1 MGTRMLNDGANRAES
16 LRLDALAKVRAG
28 EFEQALT
35 QYDEALAASENDELH
50 ELITINKADALI
62 NLGRSGNE
70 VQQLPKILM
79 RRRNLHHAF
88 LAAYALVLKHRLQ
101 SEISRGIFY
110 GQLALDIA
118 LESTEALWQIGALN
132 ELGILYEI
140 DSQFDAAIDCFQKAI
155 ARIESLGNSEDHK
168 LTYGPALE
176 NLGASKLLKG
186 DYEEGIAVIQQAL
199 PSLVYPAHLAE
210 AYIDLCYG
218 YLALEQLERAAQF
231 GIEGLGLAE
240 DPRQIRNA
248 RYLLGEIAHRAGDV
262 ETAEMH
268 FTELGRFYPE
278 FRNLKALLMA
288 IDVMPIVNLKL

>member
-1 MGTRMLNDGANRAES
+1 MLNKGPNRAES
-16 LRLDALAKVRAG
+16 LRLEALAKARAG
-28 EFEQALT
+28 EFEQALA
-35 QYDEALAASENDELH
+35 QYDEARAASESDEFR
-50 ELITINKADALI
+50 ELVTINKADALI
-62 NLGRSGNE
+62 NLGRTGEE
-70 VQQLPKILM
+70 VQQLPMILM
-79 RRRNLHHAF
+79 RRRNLHHSF

-101 SEISRGIFY
+101 NEISRGIFY
-110 GQLALDIA
+110 GQLALNIA
-118 LESTEALWQIGALN
+118 TESTEPLWTIGALN

-155 ARIESLGNSEDHK
+155 ARIESLGSSDDHR

-186 DYEEGIAVIQQAL
+186 DYEDGIAIIQQAL

-218 YLALEQLERAAQF
+218 YLALDQLERAAHF
-231 GIEGLGLAE
+231 GLEGLALAE

-248 RYLLGEIAHRAGDV
+248 RYLLGEVAHRTGDI